1 MLVCSWR
8 EYEHVHSLSHPCDDG
23 HACQRSSSGFLP
35 SRSDFPG
42 VTIYTN
48 FNKNAHKGT
57 IEIDTL
63 GKLQFL
69 YWQFEV
75 INKNE
80 KKISSETYNY
90 LYMSENMTCFLH
102 VEVLSCCKVWIYQ
115 VAVYTK
121 ENFVLTHVLPP
132 GKFKILEFT
141 NFVFTGLIYKFC
153 IYRVAVLNT
162 INFVLTAI
170 R

>member
-80 KKISSETYNY
+80 KKY
-90 LYMSENMTCFLH
+90 LRKLIIIYTCRKIWH
-102 VEVLSCCKVWIYQ
+102 VF
-115 VAVYTK
+115 YTWK
-121 ENFVLTHVLPP
+121 YCHVV
-132 GKFKILEFT
+132 KFEFTRWQFIQKKILYLHMYCHPVNSKFS
-141 NFVFTGLIYKFC
+141 NLQIVFTGLIYKFC